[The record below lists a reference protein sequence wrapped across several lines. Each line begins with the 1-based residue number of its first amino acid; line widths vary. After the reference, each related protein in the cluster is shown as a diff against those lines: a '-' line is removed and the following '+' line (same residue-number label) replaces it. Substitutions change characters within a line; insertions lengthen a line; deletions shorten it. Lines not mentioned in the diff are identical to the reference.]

1 MNSTLNITISS
12 IIFLLFTHTIIAKET
27 WFIDKELSTI
37 TFELPVFL
45 MKNVK
50 GKFTEIEGLIDIDI
64 KEKKNNKA
72 IFSVNIDSVQMNYKK
87 YRGLLLSEIFFYE
100 ENFPIA
106 LIDTKKFSYEN
117 EKEMK
122 LMITLNIKG
131 ITKKVP
137 LQLKIIRL
145 GESLVQIK
153 SNLNFSRTSFQLG
166 TGKWSSTTI
175 LKDKVIIETNLFL
188 FKN

>member
-1 MNSTLNITISS
+1 
-12 IIFLLFTHTIIAKET
+12 
-27 WFIDKELSTI
+27 
-37 TFELPVFL
+37 
-45 MKNVK
+45 
-50 GKFTEIEGLIDIDI
+50 
-64 KEKKNNKA
+64 
-72 IFSVNIDSVQMNYKK
+72 MNYKK

-117 EKEMK
+117 KKEMK

-153 SNLNFSRTSFQLG
+153 SNLNFSRTAFQLG